1 VVTLIDVDE
10 QKVRRY
16 LTEAFEEKK
25 YDRIHS
31 DAQQVIDRVR
41 HRLTLSFRA
50 DSEDRDSIVS
60 TASKSDSISDSPFVS
75 PSLVSHQLSDH
86 NSNSY
91 AATPQL
97 QSPAVAPDEV
107 FFGSSSGQAAND
119 EEKEITGKMFFT
131 LICIQLLLATHFHCR
146 HGAPL

>member
-1 VVTLIDVDE
+1 MTLIDLDE
-10 QKVRRY
+10 LKVRRY

-41 HRLTLSFRA
+41 HRLTLFRA
-50 DSEDRDSIVS
+50 DSEDSIVS
-60 TASKSDSISDSPFVS
+60 TASKSDSFSDSPFVS

-86 NSNSY
+86 NSNPY
-91 AATPQL
+91 AASPQL
-97 QSPAVAPDEV
+97 QSSGVAPDEV

-119 EEKEITGKMFFT
+119 EEKEITGK
-131 LICIQLLLATHFHCR
+131 ISR
-146 HGAPL
+146 